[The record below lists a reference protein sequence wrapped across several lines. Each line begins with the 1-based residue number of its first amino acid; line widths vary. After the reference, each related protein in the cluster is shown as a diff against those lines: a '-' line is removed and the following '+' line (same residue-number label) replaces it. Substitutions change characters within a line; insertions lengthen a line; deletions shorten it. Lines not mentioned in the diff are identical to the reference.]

1 MVLKCLMLLFP
12 AVIFLQSGLDKLF
25 KMEGNKTYILS
36 VFKKTFLKPISG
48 TLFYLLM
55 ILELACGMMA
65 IAGFFTLV
73 SRDDETIGYFT
84 FLLSVIT
91 LTGLLAGQRI
101 ACDYAGAAG
110 IIPYLILAFLG
121 LYLFSV

>member
-65 IAGFFTLV
+65 ITGFFTLV

>member
-1 MVLKCLMLLFP
+1 MDKMMVLKCLMLLFP

-55 ILELACGMMA
+55 ILELA
-65 IAGFFTLV
+65 
-73 SRDDETIGYFT
+73 
-84 FLLSVIT
+84 
-91 LTGLLAGQRI
+91 
-101 ACDYAGAAG
+101 
-110 IIPYLILAFLG
+110 
-121 LYLFSV
+121 

>member
-65 IAGFFTLV
+65 IAGFLTLV